1 MRWMEAAPRRQAC
14 DGDDDGGD
22 DVTRPVQS
30 KVRVQPTYT
39 KIPLPI
45 SDLPLSLQPSY
56 SSAGGRSISQ
66 QVFLAI
72 PKCVQLNLSHP
83 SKWKSQWQNNCFVS
97 SSSENV
103 PNKGK
108 TPVSRSKWIKTRNE
122 GRRSGVTLSPPP
134 FDSIPSICKQAA
146 VGGQLGL
153 QEKAIVTN
161 DTATSIGRI
170 DRANSI

>member
-1 MRWMEAAPRRQAC
+1 MEDASPDSPLIR
-14 DGDDDGGD
+14 
-22 DVTRPVQS
+22 
-30 KVRVQPTYT
+30 T
-39 KIPLPI
+39 KEPWLYQTCYYCSHRIPLRGA
-45 SDLPLSLQPSY
+45 DQLVRT
-56 SSAGGRSISQ
+56 A
-66 QVFLAI
+66 FLAI
-72 PKCVQLNLSHP
+72 QSCVQLNLSHP
-83 SKWKSQWQNNCFVS
+83 SKWESQWQNNCFVS

-170 DRANSI
+170 ERANSI